1 MNAFALPFNRC
12 RVVMLL
18 AFLALVG
25 LAPLPARAA
34 TLNRLYTFS
43 YDYLSGPYPY
53 AGLVQG
59 ADGNFYG
66 TTYAAD
72 PWYYNGLGTIFKMTP
87 SGKVTT
93 LHTFNGADGAYPSS
107 RLVAATDGNF
117 YGVTQTGG
125 STGYGAA
132 YKIDP
137 AGNFTLLYSFYS
149 DSLLLY
155 WPNGLMQ
162 ASDGYFYGTTVYGGP
177 TNLGT
182 IFRMD
187 FNGNVSIVYNF
198 TGNADGALPDGG
210 VVEGPDGYLYG
221 GTTVYG
227 AYSRGVAFRV
237 KKNGSGF
244 QVIGPFDGMTGPFSY
259 NSMVVGPDGK
269 IYGTTQEG
277 GANGGGTFFRVEP
290 GVGLTPLFAFNGT
303 SGITPGTLILGGD
316 GKFYGTTSGGGAKGF
331 GTAFRIDTAG
341 SLTVLHSFSSAESA
355 YSNLPL
361 CLAAD
366 GKFYGVSWS
375 GGFDTYAGNFA
386 YYGYGTAFKMTAS
399 GATTVLHQ
407 FGFQDI
413 EARFCDPIQ
422 ARDGYFYG
430 AARSGGAFGHGT
442 IFRFDAAGNLTNIH
456 HFNDGVLEGGSPSSL
471 IQGRDGYLYGVTVGG
486 GKYGNGTIFKMTT
499 SGKLTTLRH
508 LSLMDG
514 SNGGDR
520 HARLLQGA
528 DGAFYG
534 VFYYGG
540 QNGQGTA
547 FRVTSSG
554 NFAVLHH
561 FGGPEGANPTGH
573 LAQDGSGFLYGTTV
587 EGGAFGY
594 GTVYRMSTTG
604 SGFTALHH
612 FAYSE
617 GVDPYAGPIL
627 GADGFL
633 YGACARGGTTEGGT
647 VWKVNRTTGAFTLL
661 HTFTGYPT
669 DGTWPLA
676 GVIQGPDGFLYGTT
690 YTGGDSGGGV
700 LFRTNPSTGA
710 TTTVCNFPWQGDAY
724 LPWSMLLVGSDG
736 LFYGTTI
743 FGAPTDLGT
752 LFSVDTGLANAVDVS
767 SLVTVTKSAPVLSG
781 GVWKA
786 TLTIKNVSADSAV
799 LLGPMQAALIGLP
812 SGATLLNA
820 SGTVP
825 AGYGAASGKP
835 YRTAPGGANGIFAL
849 KKGQT
854 VKIAVQFNQD
864 VGTGYTV
871 KVFTGRF

>member
-1 MNAFALPFNRC
+1 MKNYLC
-12 RVVMLL
+12 RVSLTL
-18 AFLALVG
+18 GILALVSS
-25 LAPLPARAA
+25 LAVCRSARAA
-34 TLNRLYTFS
+34 TLNKLYTFS
-43 YDYLSGPYPY
+43 NDYLSGPYPY

-59 ADGNFYG
+59 ADGDFYG
-66 TTYAAD
+66 TTILAD
-72 PWYYNGLGTIFKMTP
+72 FWGFASPGTIFKMTP
-87 SGKVTT
+87 AGKVTT
-93 LHTFNGADGAYPSS
+93 LHTFNGSDGAYPSS

-132 YKIDP
+132 FKIDP

-149 DSLLLY
+149 DSLSLY

-177 TNLGT
+177 TNWGAV
-182 IFRMD
+182 FRMD

-227 AYSRGVAFRV
+227 AYYKGAAFRV
-237 KKNGSGF
+237 KKDGSDF
-244 QVIGPFDGMTGPFSY
+244 QIIDAFDGLTGSFYS

-277 GANGGGTFFRVEP
+277 GAKGGGTFFRVEP
-290 GVGLTPLFAFNGT
+290 GIGVTPLFAFNAT
-303 SGITPGTLILGGD
+303 SGVTPGTLTLGSD
-316 GKFYGTTSGGGAKGF
+316 GKFYGTTAGGGAKGF
-331 GTAFRIDTAG
+331 GTAFKIDTAG
-341 SLTVLHSFSSAESA
+341 NLTVLHSFSSAESA

-366 GKFYGVSWS
+366 GKFYGVSWQ

-430 AARSGGAFGHGT
+430 AARYGGAFGYGT

-456 HFNDGVLEGGSPSSL
+456 HFNDGILEGGSPSSL
-471 IQGRDGYLYGVTVGG
+471 IQARDGYFYGVTAGG
-486 GKYGNGTIFKMTT
+486 GKYGYGTIFKMKAD
-499 SGKLTTLRH
+499 GKLTTLRH
-508 LSLMDG
+508 LRLVDG

-528 DGAFYG
+528 DGALYG

-540 QNGQGTA
+540 LHGQGTA

-587 EGGAFGY
+587 QGGAFGY
-594 GTVYRMSTTG
+594 GTVYKMSTTG

-612 FAYSE
+612 FDHNE
-617 GVDPYAGPIL
+617 GVDPYAGPIV

-661 HTFTGYPT
+661 HTFTGHPT

-676 GVIQGPDGFLYGTT
+676 GVIQAPDGYLYGTT
-690 YTGGDSGGGV
+690 YTGGANGGGV
-700 LFRTNPSTGA
+700 LFKTDPASGA
-710 TTTVCNFPWQGDAY
+710 TTTVYSFPWHGGDAL

-743 FGAPTDLGT
+743 FGAPTDRGT
-752 LFSVDTGLANAVDVS
+752 IYSVDTGLANAVDVS
-767 SLVTVTKSAPVLSG
+767 SRVSVVKSAPVLSG

-786 TLTIKNVSADSAV
+786 TLTIKNVSADNAV
-799 LLGPMQAALIGLP
+799 LLGPMQAVLIGLP
-812 SGATLLNA
+812 GGATLLNA

-825 AGYGAASGKP
+825 AGYGSASGNP
-835 YRTAPGGANGIFAL
+835 YRTAPGGPNGIFAL

-854 VKIAVQFNQD
+854 VKINVQFDQN